1 MKFKT
6 QMTHAEVRAK
16 SWHGN
21 DINKTLTEIILFP
34 FQRLTFT
41 NTWSAQAGIFKVQL
55 KMFWDPEE
63 RYAVEMYFKWTS
75 FSALKII
82 LRKLL
87 NWHKAIHQTLQNIFS
102 HFSLNAKHPWPVT
115 IYAYIW
121 RYMSS
126 KCLRKKIPVL
136 FDNLL
141 KAGRAPSKLGSCLF
155 WNHSNF
161 SEIFA
166 RSRYR
171 HTTNWLGSGTDLRIS
186 LIMGYFR
193 VW

>member
-87 NWHKAIHQTLQNIFS
+87 NWHSAIHQTMQNIFPIFNS
-102 HFSLNAKHPWPVT
+102 GRPLISCFSSTTKWLRNGV
-115 IYAYIW
+115 IF
-121 RYMSS
+121 SS
-126 KCLRKKIPVL
+126 
-136 FDNLL
+136 DNLRTL
-141 KAGRAPSKLGSCLF
+141 S
-155 WNHSNF
+155 
-161 SEIFA
+161 
-166 RSRYR
+166 
-171 HTTNWLGSGTDLRIS
+171 HTLR
-186 LIMGYFR
+186 LLTVQWKFNTLCAVR
-193 VW
+193 TAHACPKKQQ

>member
-1 MKFKT
+1 MYHQKQKSAAVYSGLEAMKFKT

-87 NWHKAIHQTLQNIFS
+87 NWHKAIHQTMQNIF
-102 HFSLNAKHPWPVT
+102 FPFFFECKASLTCNNIGP
-115 IYAYIW
+115 
-121 RYMSS
+121 YMAVYEFKMPQKENSCPFWQPFKS
-126 KCLRKKIPVL
+126 GAGSEQAWFL
-136 FDNLL
+136 FIM
-141 KAGRAPSKLGSCLF
+141 KL
-155 WNHSNF
+155 
-161 SEIFA
+161 
-166 RSRYR
+166 
-171 HTTNWLGSGTDLRIS
+171 
-186 LIMGYFR
+186 
-193 VW
+193 